1 MTRPLQNDLVGW
13 RPMYMSNARVDQAA
27 GLRRMTEPRPVRVIA
42 VTSGKGGVGKTN
54 VSVNLAVSMAE
65 EGQRVMLLDA
75 DLGLANVDVM
85 LGLHPEYDLS
95 HVIQGQRTLEEIIVT
110 GPAGLQI
117 VPASSGTKMM
127 AELSPVEHAGVIRAF
142 SELSHDLDVLII
154 DTAAGIA
161 DSVVSFSRAAQ
172 EVIVVV
178 CDEPASI
185 TDAYALIKLLSRE
198 YGIQR
203 FRVLANMAHSAQEGR
218 ELFAKIARV
227 TERYLDVTLDF
238 VGVVPFDDYL
248 RKAVKRQKAVVEAY
262 PRSRAAMAFK
272 TLAQK
277 ADKWP
282 IPTGAAGHLEFFV
295 ERLIHSS
302 AGLMEVQP

>member
-1 MTRPLQNDLVGW
+1 MTRLLQNDLAAS

-42 VTSGKGGVGKTN
+42 VSSGKGGVGKTN
-54 VSVNLAVSMAE
+54 VSVNLGVAMAE
-65 EGQRVMLLDA
+65 AGQRVMLLDA

-95 HVIQGQRTLEEIIVT
+95 HVIQGLRTLEEVIVT
-110 GPAGLQI
+110 GPSGLQI
-117 VPASSGTKMM
+117 VPASSGTKAM
-127 AELSPVEHAGVIRAF
+127 AELSPMEHAGVIRAF
-142 SELSHDLDVLII
+142 SELSHDLNVLII

-172 EVIVVV
+172 EVIIVV

-203 FRVLANMAHSAQEGR
+203 FRVLANMAQSAQEGR
-218 ELFAKIARV
+218 ELFAKISRV
-227 TERYLDVTLDF
+227 TDRYLDVTLDF
-238 VGVVPFDDYL
+238 IGMIPFDEYL

-277 ADKWP
+277 AEKWP
-282 IPTGAAGHLEFFV
+282 VPTGAAGHLEFFV
-295 ERLIHSS
+295 ERLIQSS
-302 AGLMEVQP
+302 AHTLEVQP